1 MAKFRITIMVII
13 FLGTFIFCFYVIW
26 ASDVSYENKGK
37 KALIN
42 NRDTCIIQQE
52 EKDHLLKFTPRKI
65 TVLYKDSYGKYTEQ
79 QFQEDL
85 ITIIK

>member
-1 MAKFRITIMVII
+1 MKNLISTIVII
-13 FLGTFIFCFYVIW
+13 CLFSFLTWYFISIGRPN
-26 ASDVSYENKGK
+26 YENKGR

-52 EKDHLLKFTPRKI
+52 EKNHLFKFTPRKI
-65 TVLYKDSYGKYTEQ
+65 TVLYKDSYGKYMEQ